1 MAYKSSKSM
10 IGKMSH
16 SKSTPDV
23 THKDLIVGNCYK
35 QGYKR
40 LGKYINMEFINTHYM
55 LNILIEDLN
64 IILVMVK

>member
-23 THKDLIVGNCYK
+23 THKDLIVIVTNKVIKG
-35 QGYKR
+35 
-40 LGKYINMEFINTHYM
+40 
-55 LNILIEDLN
+55 
-64 IILVMVK
+64 